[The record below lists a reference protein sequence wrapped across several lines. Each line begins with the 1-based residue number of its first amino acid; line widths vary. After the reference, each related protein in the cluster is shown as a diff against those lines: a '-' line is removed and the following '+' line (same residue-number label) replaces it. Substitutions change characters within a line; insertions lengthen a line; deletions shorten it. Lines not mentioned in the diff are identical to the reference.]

1 MTKKHFIKIA
11 AAFKAYVDQ
20 TPEIGIERGILRGL
34 ANELCDTFKEINSA
48 FDKGRFMDA
57 CGF

>member
-11 AAFKAYVDQ
+11 AAFKPYVDQ

-34 ANELCDTFKEINSA
+34 ANELCDVFRETNPN
-48 FDKGRFMDA
+48 FDKARFLAA